1 MQYFASTLV
10 LLASATAVAGHAT
23 FQEIW
28 SNGVDQVALGA
39 RLPLSN
45 SPVQDV
51 TSNDMRCNAGTSA
64 VAGIVEVTGMRY
76 LCFRG
81 KIFY

>member
-1 MQYFASTLV
+1 MKSFVPTLG
-10 LLASATAVAGHAT
+10 LLVSATAVVGHAT

-51 TSNDMRCNAGTSA
+51 TSNDMRCNAGTTP
-64 VAGIVEVTGMRY
+64 VAGIVEVTGMCY
-76 LCFRG
+76 LHPKFKR
-81 KIFY
+81 